1 MEQEKK
7 LRRNERELFIIL
19 FAMADLIKQ
28 YDEYFKPFLRSRTKT
43 GYRDI
48 KAAEAFFNKA
58 IAQIMDTVPVKDL
71 EAVRRQLIQSSIE
84 IKTKAAGTPADG
96 IWYLTTNDIA
106 DLVNAALENK
116 CITCDNRT
124 GKGCKL
130 KHIIEG
136 LPLEITE
143 DNINIYMACYDRL
156 KI

>member
-1 MEQEKK
+1 MEEKK

-28 YDEYFKPFLRSRTKT
+28 YDEYYHSFLNARTKT
-43 GYRDI
+43 GYRDM

-58 IAQIMDTVPVKDL
+58 ISQIMDTIPTKDL
-71 EAVRRQLIQSSIE
+71 EAVRRQLMQSTIE
-84 IKTKAAGTPADG
+84 IKTKAAGKPSDG
-96 IWYLTTNDIA
+96 VWYLQTQEIA
-106 DLVNAALENK
+106 DLVNAALESR
-116 CITCDNRT
+116 CILCDNKT
-124 GKGCKL
+124 GQGCKL

-143 DNINIYMACYDRL
+143 DNINIYMACYEKL